1 MIQPSSEIIS
11 LDIDQIL
18 SLLPHRFPFLMIDR
32 VLSVTVGESL
42 TAIKNVT
49 VNEPCF
55 TGHFPENPVMPGV
68 LILEALAQAA
78 AILAYLTDGDTAQD
92 SLHLL
97 GAIRNARFKQVVRP
111 GDQLELHV
119 QLTSKRTQF
128 CKVHAEAKV
137 QGKVVC
143 SADIMSAKK
152 EL

>member
-1 MIQPSSEIIS
+1 MIQPASEMIT

-32 VLSVTVGESL
+32 VLSVTKGESL

-97 GAIRNARFKQVVRP
+97 GAIQNARFKQVVRP

-119 QLTSKRTQF
+119 QLTAKRTQF

>member
-78 AILAYLTDGDTAQD
+78 AILAYLTDGDTA
-92 SLHLL
+92 
-97 GAIRNARFKQVVRP
+97 
-111 GDQLELHV
+111 
-119 QLTSKRTQF
+119 
-128 CKVHAEAKV
+128 
-137 QGKVVC
+137 
-143 SADIMSAKK
+143 
-152 EL
+152 